1 MWHKSP
7 QFILKFTETHDQ
19 TTFNHEGVRNMRRIS
34 TKPLIAI
41 AAVAAFALAG
51 ATAQAAPLGP
61 STASGIAAAA
71 ETGGATVTPVQYYHH
86 RRHYGYRGYRGG
98 YRGYRHHHNDA
109 GAAIAGGIF
118 GMALGAMIA
127 GSAAQNSNAVQ
138 YCASR
143 YRSYDPRS
151 GTYLGYDGYRH
162 PCP

>member
-1 MWHKSP
+1 
-7 QFILKFTETHDQ
+7 
-19 TTFNHEGVRNMRRIS
+19 MRSIS
-34 TKPLIAI
+34 TKPLVAI
-41 AAVAAFALAG
+41 AAAAAFTVAGSLAG

-61 STASGIAAAA
+61 RTASGLAAAA
-71 ETGGATVTPVQYYHH
+71 ETGGATVTPVQYYH

-98 YRGYRHHHNDA
+98 YRGYGYRHHHRNDA

-143 YRSYDPRS
+143 YRSYDPGS

>member
-1 MWHKSP
+1 
-7 QFILKFTETHDQ
+7 
-19 TTFNHEGVRNMRRIS
+19 MRSIS
-34 TKPLIAI
+34 TKPLVAI
-41 AAVAAFALAG
+41 AAAAALTLAGSLAG

-61 STASGIAAAA
+61 RAAAGIAAAA

-86 RRHYGYRGYRGG
+86 RRHYGYRGYRG
-98 YRGYRHHHNDA
+98 YRHHHHNDA
-109 GAAIAGGIF
+109 GAAIAGGIL
-118 GMALGAMIA
+118 GMAVGAMIA

>member
-1 MWHKSP
+1 
-7 QFILKFTETHDQ
+7 
-19 TTFNHEGVRNMRRIS
+19 MRRIS
-34 TKPLIAI
+34 TKPILGIV
-41 AAVAAFALAG
+41 AAAAFALAG

-71 ETGGATVTPVQYYHH
+71 ETGGATVTQVQYYHH
-86 RRHYGYRGYRGG
+86 RRHYGHRG
-98 YRGYRHHHNDA
+98 YRGYRRHHHHNNDA
-109 GAAIAGGIF
+109 GAAVAGGII
-118 GMALGAMIA
+118 GLALGAMIA

-151 GTYLGYDGYRH
+151 GTYLGYDGVRH